1 MRSIVV
7 ALLVFNAS
15 VAFGQ
20 TGNYFLSHF
29 TPSEERFDYICF
41 DMAQDNKGVMYF
53 ATKAGIMEF
62 DGRDWD
68 LLPGPSAIYSIKIN
82 NKNEIYWAGSKGF
95 GKIGRDKL
103 GFQQI
108 TPLSTPD
115 VANVFQVMILEEK
128 VYFLSEEMVYVLD
141 EKLEK
146 IDSIKPANTG
156 DSFGKMF
163 ELFGI
168 PYLNTTSGLF
178 TIDKQKLVPSKLA
191 FSEDVVFFSKLEN
204 NYVIGTGTN
213 RLFSCD
219 ENLQFTQI
227 KLQDQAY
234 IDASVIVSG
243 SWFNRQ
249 LLALGTLRG
258 GVIFVNPINGLTQ
271 EITNYNTGLPDNEVF
286 QLMTDVNQNVWVAHD
301 YGFTRIAPFMPLRS
315 FSHYDG
321 LQGNILCTF
330 SASNNPYVGT
340 SVGLFRLDRI
350 DVYDEL
356 VYYVDVEIKSPPTKT
371 KVKKATT
378 SATQTVTPPK
388 DEPRPEVKAPDSKKG
403 GLFSFLKKKKKGTE
417 ENSPK
422 SEAPPQTQASPQQ
435 PQDEYEEIE
444 VQSPPRYRREKR
456 TQKTLRAAH
465 HVFKKVQGIDS
476 KITHIAAINGRI
488 FASGLG
494 GLFEVSGLTSKTI
507 VEEPIRYM
515 YAPAGRDFVLISN
528 YNDEVRSLR
537 FVGAYPENSSV
548 FNNLADQ
555 IQFIFEN
562 GKDELWFCGIDQIY
576 RAEMNGNEIRPKQ
589 AIELNQATTDKT
601 IGVVINDDVVLT
613 NTTGFYK
620 LNRAKNTF
628 EKIDSL
634 ERPSQYFEHHG
645 GLVYRDQHGWN
656 FLSKDKADPN
666 FQLLNIFHDIRFV
679 ASDMSNASN
688 LWLVNGENE
697 LYKFFGDKIE
707 PFNKEFPLFLKSIVN
722 QDKKVIEKHDIN
734 MDQEHSSVLFT
745 IVQPDYINPAGVE
758 FRYRLKGMNDTWSD
772 WSTNNNQITF
782 NFLPT
787 GDYTLEAQAKNIFGK
802 VSELEPISFEVLPP
816 YWRRSWFYAL
826 EFSIIAS
833 LVILSFRLSTR
844 FRIIS
849 RLLSLLTIILL
860 IEFIQTAIG
869 ATISTETSPVV
880 DFLIQVVVALLVL
893 PVEGYLRNLMLRSL
907 DSSGKFYQFIV
918 PTGTPRD
925 KPEKFIKETSDID

>member
-7 ALLVFNAS
+7 AILVFSAT
-15 VAFGQ
+15 VTFGQ

-68 LLPGPSAIYSIKIN
+68 LLPGPSAIYAIKISS
-82 NKNEIYWAGSKGF
+82 KNEIYWAGSKGF
-95 GKIGRDKL
+95 GKIGKDNL
-103 GFQQI
+103 GFQQMM
-108 TPLSTPD
+108 PLSAPEVT
-115 VANVFQVMILEEK
+115 NVFQIMIVGEK
-128 VYFLSEEMVYVLD
+128 VYFLTEDFVYVLD
-141 EKLEK
+141 EKSGKVEVVRP
-146 IDSIKPANTG
+146 INAE
-156 DSFGKMF
+156 DSFSKLF

-168 PYLNTTSGLF
+168 VYLNTTAGLF
-178 TIDKQKLVPSKLA
+178 TIDHSKLVPSKLG
-191 FSEDVVFFSKLEN
+191 FSEEVVFFSKLDN
-204 NYVIGTGTN
+204 NYVLGTATN
-213 RLFSCD
+213 RLYSFD

-227 KLQDQAY
+227 KLQDQEY

-286 QLMTDVNQNVWVAHD
+286 QLMTDLNQNVWVAHD

-330 SASNNPYVGT
+330 SSSNSPYVGT
-340 SVGLFRLDRI
+340 SAGLFRLDRI

-356 VYYVDVEIKSPPTKT
+356 VYYVDVEIKSPPTKK

-378 SATQTVTPPK
+378 AVQPETPVK
-388 DEPRPEVKAPDSKKG
+388 EEPRQEVKASDSKKG
-403 GLFSFLKKKKKGTE
+403 GLFSFLKKKKKGTAE
-417 ENSPK
+417 ETAAK
-422 SEAPPQTQASPQQ
+422 TETQTTPQNVQE
-435 PQDEYEEIE
+435 EYEEIE
-444 VQSPPRYRREKR
+444 EQSPPRYRREKR
-456 TQKTLRAAH
+456 IQKTLRAAH

-476 KITHIAAINGRI
+476 KITHIAEINGRLI
-488 FASGLG
+488 ASGLG
-494 GLFEVSGLTSKTI
+494 GLFEVTGLTSKPI
-507 VEEPIRYM
+507 IEEPIRYM
-515 YAPAGRDFVLISN
+515 YAPTGRDFVLISN
-528 YNDEVRSLR
+528 YNDEIRSLR
-537 FVGAYPENSSV
+537 FVGNYPENSSV
-548 FNNLADQ
+548 FNNLNDQ

-562 GKDELWFCGIDQIY
+562 GKDELWFCGINQIY
-576 RAEMNGNEIRPKQ
+576 RAEMNGSEIRPKQ
-589 AIELNQATTDKT
+589 SIELNQATTEKT
-601 IGVVINDDVVLT
+601 IGVIINNEVVLT
-613 NTTGFYK
+613 NTSGFYK
-620 LNRAKNTF
+620 LNRANNTF

-634 ERPSQYFEHHG
+634 ESPSQYFEHHG
-645 GLVYRDQHGWN
+645 GLVYRNQHGWN

-679 ASDMSNASN
+679 SSDMSNASN

-707 PFNKEFPLFLKSIVN
+707 PFTKEFPLFLKSIVN

-745 IVQPDYINPAGVE
+745 IVQPDYINPTGIE
-758 FRYRLKGMNDTWSD
+758 FRYRLKGMNDNWTD

-787 GDYTLEAQAKNIFGK
+787 GDYTLEAQAKNIFGR

-816 YWRRSWFYAL
+816 YWKRSWFYAL

-844 FRIIS
+844 FRIVS

-869 ATISTETSPVV
+869 ATIATENSPVI

-918 PTGTPRD
+918 PSSGNKE
-925 KPEKFIKETSDID
+925 KPEKFIKETSDVD

>member
-7 ALLVFNAS
+7 AFFVFSAT

-29 TPSEERFDYICF
+29 SPSEERFDYICF
-41 DMAQDNKGVMYF
+41 DMAQDGKGIMYF

-68 LLPGPSAIYSIKIN
+68 LLQGPSAIYAVKIN
-82 NKNEIYWAGSKGF
+82 SNNQMYWAGAKGF
-95 GKIGRDKL
+95 GKIGVNAR
-103 GFQQI
+103 GFQEIQ
-108 TPLSTPD
+108 PLSKPE
-115 VANVFQVMILEEK
+115 VINAFQIVIVGEHI
-128 VYFLSEEMVYVLD
+128 YFLTEELIYVLN
-141 EKLEK
+141 EKSGQ
-146 IDSIKPANTG
+146 IDAIKPATRG
-156 DSFGKMF
+156 DSFSKLF
-163 ELFGI
+163 ELFGTV
-168 PYLNTTSGLF
+168 YVNATSGLF
-178 TIDKQKLVPSKLA
+178 KIDGPELSPSKLA
-191 FSEDVVFFSKLEN
+191 FNEEVVFFSRIDN
-204 NYVIGTGTN
+204 SYVLGTSTN
-213 RLFSCD
+213 RLYSCD
-219 ENLQFTQI
+219 ENLQFRQI
-227 KLQDQAY
+227 KIQDQAY

-258 GVIFVNPINGLTQ
+258 GVIFINPINGLTQ
-271 EITNYNTGLPDNEVF
+271 EITNYSTGLPDNEVF

-315 FSHYDG
+315 FSHYEG
-321 LQGNILCTF
+321 LEGNILCTY
-330 SASNNPYVGT
+330 SASSSPYVGT

-356 VYYVDVEIKSPPTKT
+356 VYYVDVEVKSAPEK
-371 KVKKATT
+371 KKAK
-378 SATQTVTPPK
+378 AGVAVTQPSS
-388 DEPRPEVKAPDSKKG
+388 EPVVQEAKPADSKKG
-403 GLFSFLKKKKKGTE
+403 GLFSFLRKKKKE
-417 ENSPK
+417 ETAKPDAEPK
-422 SEAPPQTQASPQQ
+422 RELSQPSQEQFEEVEESAPPK
-435 PQDEYEEIE
+435 
-444 VQSPPRYRREKR
+444 YRRERR

-465 HVFKKVQGIDS
+465 HVFRKVQGIDS
-476 KITHIAAINGRI
+476 KITHIAEVNGRI
-488 FASGLG
+488 MASGLS
-494 GLFEVSGLTSKTI
+494 GLYEVNGLTSRPI
-507 VEEPIRYM
+507 LEEPIRYM
-515 YAPAGRDFVLISN
+515 FAPSGKDFILISN

-537 FVGAYPENSSV
+537 FVGNYPENSSV
-548 FNNLADQ
+548 FNNLSDQ

-562 GKDELWFCGIDQIY
+562 GKDELWFCGIDKIY
-576 RAEMNGNEIRPKQ
+576 RAEMTGSDVRPKQ

-601 IGVVINDDVVLT
+601 IGVVINSDVVLT
-613 NTTGFYK
+613 NTTGFFK
-620 LNRAKNTF
+620 LNRANSTF

-634 ERPSQYFEHHG
+634 EQPSQYFEHLG
-645 GLVYRDQHGWN
+645 GLVYRNRHGWN

-679 ASDMSNASN
+679 STDRSNASN
-688 LWLVNGENE
+688 LWLVNGDNE
-697 LYKFFGDKIE
+697 LFKFFGDKIE
-707 PFNKEFPLFLKSIVN
+707 PFTKDFPLILKRIVN
-722 QDKKVIEKHDIN
+722 HDQKVIQPHEIN

-758 FRYRLKGMNDTWSD
+758 FRFRLRGMSDVWSE
-772 WSTNNNQITF
+772 WSNNNNQIPF

-787 GDYTLEAQAKNIFGK
+787 GDYTLEAQSKNIFGK
-802 VSELEPISFEVLPP
+802 ITDLEPIVFKVLPP
-816 YWRRSWFYAL
+816 YWKRSWFYAL

-833 LVILSFRLSTR
+833 LVILSFRLNTR
-844 FRIIS
+844 YRIIS

-869 ATISTETSPVV
+869 ATIATENSPVIEFIV
-880 DFLIQVVVALLVL
+880 QVVVALLVL

-918 PTGTPRD
+918 PKGASKE